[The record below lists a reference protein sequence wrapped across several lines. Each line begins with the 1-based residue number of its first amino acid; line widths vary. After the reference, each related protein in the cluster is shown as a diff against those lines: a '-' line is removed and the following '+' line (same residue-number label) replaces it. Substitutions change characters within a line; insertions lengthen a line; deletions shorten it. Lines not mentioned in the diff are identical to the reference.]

1 MTWTNTNAPGTADAD
16 GRRDAVRFLV
26 GDTDTD
32 DQQVTDEAI
41 AFALAQTGNGIYGA
55 GNGIYGAGAIIARAI
70 AASYARKV
78 SISGDGLSQQFAQRQ
93 KHYADLAAALEKQ
106 AREGVA
112 GAAPVPFAG
121 GTTVGLTTD
130 SPEVL
135 FFVGMHDRPEGDS
148 ATTLDDLL

>member
-55 GNGIYGAGAIIARAI
+55 GAIIARAI

-78 SISGDGLSQQFAQRQ
+78 SISADGLSQQFAQRQ

-135 FFVGMHDRPEGDS
+135 FHVGMHDRPEGDS